1 MSNICSDP
9 NRVRLQCWKYWIKT
23 AGVKVREGIYS
34 LEKLANESVCELAF
48 RVYVLPREY
57 LLSLKEASS
66 EPYTVSSALI
76 CRCTCLWWAG
86 LGLCSCWTCSPER
99 AEQGKEKASACLFI
113 FYFLWRALH
122 ASCRIFWVI
131 SFQKQVFLVKQQ
143 RSNTQE
149 NIKKTVVGLWV
160 GGCFSSLYQRLR
172 NFKYN

>member
-1 MSNICSDP
+1 MLRSQQGTFAMLEILDKDSRSEDK
-9 NRVRLQCWKYWIKT
+9 RRDL
-23 AGVKVREGIYS
+23 EG
-34 LEKLANESVCELAF
+34 KLANESVCELAF
-48 RVYVLPREY
+48 RVYALPHEY

-66 EPYTVSSALI
+66 EPYTVSLALI

-149 NIKKTVVGLWV
+149 NIKKKDCGGSVSRGLLQFTV
-160 GGCFSSLYQRLR
+160 S
-172 NFKYN
+172 KAT

>member
-1 MSNICSDP
+1 MLRSQQDTLAMLEILDKDSRSEDK
-9 NRVRLQCWKYWIKT
+9 RRDL
-23 AGVKVREGIYS
+23 EG
-34 LEKLANESVCELAF
+34 KLAKESVCA
-48 RVYVLPREY
+48 LPREY

-66 EPYTVSSALI
+66 EPYTVSLALI

-160 GGCFSSLYQRLR
+160 GGCFSSLYQRLC

>member
-1 MSNICSDP
+1 MLRSQQGTFAMLEILDKDSRSEGKRSD
-9 NRVRLQCWKYWIKT
+9 LFT
-23 AGVKVREGIYS
+23 REGSKWVCVWACIQ
-34 LEKLANESVCELAF
+34 SV
-48 RVYVLPREY
+48 Y

-66 EPYTVSSALI
+66 EPYTVSLALI
-76 CRCTCLWWAG
+76 CRCTCLWRAG

-131 SFQKQVFLVKQQ
+131 SFQKQLFLVKQQ

-149 NIKKTVVGLWV
+149 NIKTTVVGLWV
-160 GGCFSSLYQRLR
+160 GGCFSSLYQRIR
-172 NFKYN
+172 NFK